1 MNPHESRC
9 WDEAAQEEERRREEA
24 KAREEARAAREFMKI
39 VRGELQ
45 ALYNHVHTTRAKV
58 LVAAMLAHQDD
69 LIRGIQLVIESLE
82 ATTSG

>member
-1 MNPHESRC
+1 MTM
-9 WDEAAQEEERRREEA
+9 DEVAAA
-24 KAREEARAAREFMKI
+24 EEARRSRENMKI

-45 ALYNHVHTTRAKV
+45 ALFNHVHTTRAKV

-69 LIRGIQLVIESLE
+69 LIRGIQLLIESIE